1 MQDALAMFESFVE
14 DAKEQ
19 ISSNLKRL
27 ISFESHER
35 KESFLEDCV
44 QNFNP
49 KLRSFHLEDT
59 ITCMGV
65 LRGTSSS
72 HLILGLYSFDNLM

>member
-1 MQDALAMFESFVE
+1 MQDALAMFESFAE
-14 DAKEQ
+14 DAKDQ

-27 ISFESHER
+27 FSFESDER

-59 ITCMGV
+59 ITCIGV
-65 LRGTSSS
+65 LRGSSSS
-72 HLILGLYSFDNLM
+72 HLILGLDSNDDLM